1 MDLHTTETGTVNWII
16 FLVIAFSA
24 TIGLTTYSRS
34 ITNLYDETLL
44 VSASV
49 QEGTTTTGGV
59 ITSPNT
65 KKMTTAVIETSKG
78 SISVELFNDKAPKTV
93 ENFIKLADSGFYNG
107 IKFHRV
113 IKDFMVQAGDPQS
126 KDASLKDMWGTG
138 GPGYKFND
146 EINPSDELYKT
157 GYVRG
162 ILAMANSGPNTNGSQ
177 FFIMHKDVPL
187 PPAYTIFGKVTAGIE
202 TIDAIA
208 NVETFMPGQVDRPI
222 VDVTINKITVQK

>member
-1 MDLHTTETGTVNWII
+1 
-16 FLVIAFSA
+16 
-24 TIGLTTYSRS
+24 
-34 ITNLYDETLL
+34 
-44 VSASV
+44 V

-78 SISVELFNDKAPKTV
+78 SITVELFNDKAPKTV

-126 KDASLKDMWGTG
+126 KDARLKDMWGTG

-146 EINPSDELYKT
+146 EINAGDELYKT

-187 PPAYTIFGKVTAGIE
+187 PPAYTIFGKVTAGLE

-208 NVETFMPGQVDRPI
+208 NVQTFMPGQIDRPI
-222 VDVTINKITVQK
+222 TDVTINKITVQK

>member
-16 FLVIAFSA
+16 FLVVAFSA
-24 TIGLTTYSRS
+24 TIGLTTYARS
-34 ITNLYDETLL
+34 IDNFYDQTLS
-44 VSASV
+44 VSASA
-49 QEGTTTTGGV
+49 QEGTSTTGGI

-65 KKMTTAVIETSKG
+65 KKMIQAVIETNKG
-78 SISVELFNDKAPKTV
+78 RITVELFNDKAPKTV
-93 ENFIKLADSGFYNG
+93 ENFIKLAESGFYNG
-107 IKFHRV
+107 VKFHRV

-126 KDASLKDMWGTG
+126 KDANLKDMWGTG
-138 GPGYKFND
+138 GPGYKFAD
-146 EINPSDELYKT
+146 EINPSDEIYKT

-208 NVETFMPGQVDRPI
+208 SVETFMPGVVDRPVADI
-222 VDVTINKITVQK
+222 TINKITVQK